1 MERFVQNLLDHQSAT
16 RRPRVNTSGKPHYLR
31 QSSFELQNRKPVP
44 SRRGSSDLI
53 EEQACFLG
61 EQDTDDEQDGE
72 KQVAIVS
79 ESTPSDTSVTDLS
92 TSGFSDQ
99 GSKDKPDYQLRKPR
113 IILSVCKV

>member
-1 MERFVQNLLDHQSAT
+1 MERFVQNLLDPQSAT
-16 RRPRVNTSGKPHYLR
+16 RRPRVNTTGKPLYLR
-31 QSSFELQNRKPVP
+31 QSSLDLQNRKPVP
-44 SRRGSSDLI
+44 SRRGSNDLI

-99 GSKDKPDYQLRKPR
+99 RSEDKPDYKLRKLR
-113 IILSVCKV
+113 KILPNCKV